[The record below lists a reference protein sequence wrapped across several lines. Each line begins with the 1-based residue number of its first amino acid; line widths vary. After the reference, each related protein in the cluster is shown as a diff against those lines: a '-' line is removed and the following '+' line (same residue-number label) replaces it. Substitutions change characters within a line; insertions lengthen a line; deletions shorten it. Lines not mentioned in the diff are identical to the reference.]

1 MRFENIE
8 YLVLLIIPLLLLFV
22 LKSSSIN
29 LEKYF
34 NKELLAKMQ
43 KRGSGLS
50 KRVRSWLLI
59 LALTFGIVALARPV
73 IDNGEIT
80 VKQEYIDVVTAF
92 DISQS
97 MLAEDVYPNRLEFA
111 KQKFFEML
119 NDFKKARIGV
129 IGFSS
134 RAFLVS
140 PLTSDFATLKYLVK
154 NMNLDYISL
163 KGTNLLAPLRVTNEQ
178 LKNSKN
184 KALLIFTDGGDNK
197 DFSKEIA
204 YAKEHGIK
212 VFVYAV
218 ATKKGDVIKTKN
230 GVMKDKNGNIVIT
243 KLNSAIKELA
253 LKSGGAYMEYSLG
266 KGDMKVLA
274 DAIKAKFK
282 AKSSGKTVIKDTKEL
297 FVYPLAL
304 ALLFMFA
311 GLFSL
316 PRLVVSDFV

>member
-8 YLVLLIIPLLLLFV
+8 YLILLIVPLLLLFI
-22 LKSSSIN
+22 LKSSGVNI
-29 LEKYF
+29 EQYF
-34 NKELLAKMQ
+34 SKELLAKMQ
-43 KRGSGLS
+43 KKGSGLS
-50 KRVRSWLLI
+50 KRVRAWLLL
-59 LALTFGIVALARPV
+59 LALVFGIVALARPV

-80 VKQEYIDVVTAF
+80 VKREYINVITAF

-97 MLAEDVYPNRLEFA
+97 MLASDVYPNRLEFS

-119 NDFKKARIGV
+119 KDFKKARIGV

-134 RAFLVS
+134 RAFLIS

-163 KGTNLLAPLRVTNEQ
+163 KGTNILEPLRVTNEQ
-178 LKNSKN
+178 LKESKN
-184 KALLIFTDGGDNK
+184 KALLIFTDGGDSK

-204 YAKEHGIK
+204 YAKEKGIK

-218 ATKKGDVIKTKN
+218 ATKKGDVIKSN
-230 GVMKDKNGNIVIT
+230 GGIMKDRAGNIVIT
-243 KLNSAIKELA
+243 KLNNSIKELA
-253 LKSGGAYMEYSLG
+253 LKSGGAYMNYSLG

-282 AKSSGKTVIKDTKEL
+282 AKSSGKSVIKDTKEL

-304 ALLFMFA
+304 AMLFLFV

-316 PRLVVSDFV
+316 PRRKRWKS